1 MHIGI
6 RHDRSTA
13 QTRSQMIFFVRAARK
28 AAFLAAFAGAAFLA
42 QPALAADVKAT
53 AILGADASA
62 TPIASHID
70 LRTIDADTLLGGPP
84 PVIDGPAPV
93 PSLEPQSERRPLAD
107 LVREHDGAEP
117 RDAQADCLASAIYF
131 ESNGEPLAG
140 QLAVA
145 EVIINRARSGRFAST
160 LCGVIT
166 QRSQFS
172 FVRGGRIPSPPRSS
186 AGWRTAVAVAHIA
199 IDDLADSPVSTAL
212 FFHARYVSPGWRLQR
227 LAVVGNHIFYR

>member
-1 MHIGI
+1 
-6 RHDRSTA
+6 
-13 QTRSQMIFFVRAARK
+13 MILFVRAARK
-28 AAFLAAFAGAAFLA
+28 AAAVAAFAGTFFLA
-42 QPALAADVKAT
+42 QPAFAADDKAA
-53 AILGADASA
+53 AILGAEASA
-62 TPIASHID
+62 APIVAHID
-70 LRTIDADTLLGGPP
+70 LRTIDADTLLGGPSVADV
-84 PVIDGPAPV
+84 PVATPAPV
-93 PSLEPQSERRPLAD
+93 PGERRELAD
-107 LVREHDGAEP
+107 LVREHSSVEP
-117 RDAQADCLASAIYF
+117 RDAQAGCLASAIYF

-172 FVRGGRIPSPPRSS
+172 FVRGGRIPTPPRSS

-199 IDDLADSPVSTAL
+199 MDDLADSPVSTAL

-227 LAVVGNHIFYR
+227 LASVGNHIFYR